1 MYKTKGSLVLASASP
16 RRKDLLNRLGLE
28 YKIIPSGLDEDEEIS
43 GPPQNIAMEWARRK
57 AEETESRLRHEEANW
72 YLAVDTI
79 VVINNKVLGKPA
91 TRKQAGEY
99 LAMLSG
105 NWHEVISGYCIL
117 NEAKNVKLV
126 KYVSSKVKIKE
137 LDQLE
142 IGAYIKTDE
151 PMDKAGAYAV
161 QGIGAFMVERIDG
174 SYTNVVGLPLTEVVD
189 DLAKLGVIS
198 V

>member
-1 MYKTKGSLVLASASP
+1 MVLASASP

-28 YKIIPSGLDEDEEIS
+28 YRIVPSGLDEDEEIS
-43 GPPQNIAMEWARRK
+43 GSPQNFAMQWACRK
-57 AEETESRLRHEEANW
+57 AKETSSKLGLENDNW

-79 VVINNKVLGKPA
+79 VVINDTVLGKPA
-91 TRKQAGEY
+91 TREQAGEY

-117 NEAKNVKLV
+117 HPLSNVEIV
-126 KYVSSKVKIKE
+126 RVVSSKVKIKE
-137 LDQLE
+137 LDRAQ
-142 IGAYIKTDE
+142 IDAYIKTDE

-174 SYTNVVGLPLTEVVD
+174 SYTNVIGLPLTEVVD
-189 DLAKLGVIS
+189 DLVKLGVIS